1 MAKIKPLADQ
11 VLLKKYEDNKEE
23 VTKAGIIIPATAKED
38 SPAMGE
44 VEAVGTSKLIEK
56 RGIKPG
62 DVVIY
67 AKYSGTDIKIDG
79 TEYILVSIKDI
90 LAKVQN

>member
-1 MAKIKPLADQ
+1 MAKITPLADQ
-11 VLLKKYEDNKEE
+11 ILLRKYENKEEE

-38 SPAMGE
+38 SPAMGV
-44 VEAVGTSKLIEK
+44 VEAVGSDKLIEK

-62 DVVIY
+62 DTVIY

-79 TEYILVSIKDI
+79 DDYILVSVKDI
-90 LAKVQN
+90 LAKVKK